1 MELEE
6 KVQVQGIGHVCQQVG
21 LLVQVLEQEMQEL
34 GARAVVLAPLV
45 VVEEA
50 ELFLALVQVRDA
62 GQ

>member
-1 MELEE
+1 
-6 KVQVQGIGHVCQQVG
+6 VQGIGHVCQQVG

-50 ELFLALVQVRDA
+50 ELLLALVQVRDA
-62 GQ
+62 GR